1 MLNFDAKN
9 LAKGAVEG
17 LKKAEKLAGIAENAP
32 EQMIEALRK
41 LLAEAKKLAAASP
54 KKNEQLE
61 ACIDKAQ
68 ALLDGGDLS
77 MEAVTKLTA
86 ELTALVKGANDEKPA
101 GGSVQKTAPAAASV
115 RTAPAA
121 PAKAAPAQKP
131 NAETPSD
138 SKPVQF
144 TDVKSDAY
152 YYEAVQWAVQK
163 GIASGTT
170 ETTFSP
176 DQTCTRAQTITLLW
190 RAAGSPAPKSQDNP
204 FNDVKESAYYYNAA
218 LWAAERKIISGPA
231 FQPDDGTTRAQMA
244 TFLYR
249 NAGSPAVADSHAFTD
264 VPADAYYAKPVAWA
278 AAKGIATGTGE
289 GTFSPDKACTRGQI
303 VTFLYRAK

>member
-1 MLNFDAKN
+1 M
-9 LAKGAVEG
+9 
-17 LKKAEKLAGIAENAP
+17 AGNVP
-32 EQMIEALRK
+32 EQMLEALRK
-41 LLAEAKKLAAASP
+41 LLAEAKKLAASSP

-68 ALLDGGDLS
+68 ALLDGGDIS
-77 MEAVTKLTA
+77 IDAVTKLTA
-86 ELTALVKGANDEKPA
+86 ELSALVKGAGGEDGKPA
-101 GGSVQKTAPAAASV
+101 GSSVQKAAPAAAG

-121 PAKAAPAQKP
+121 SAGTGPDKKADAAAPEVS
-131 NAETPSD
+131 N
-138 SKPVQF
+138 KPVQF
-144 TDVKSDAY
+144 TDVKPDAY

-204 FNDVKESAYYYNAA
+204 FTDIKESAYYYNAA
-218 LWAAERKIISGPA
+218 LWAAERSIISGPA
-231 FQPDDGTTRAQMA
+231 FKPDDATTRGQLA

-249 NAGSPAVADSHAFTD
+249 NAGSPAVGDKSTFTD
-264 VPADAYYAKPVAWA
+264 VPGDAYYAKPVAWV
-278 AAKGIATGTGE
+278 AAKGIAAGTGE
-289 GTFSPDKACTRGQI
+289 GMSSPDTACTRGQT